1 MDRLQPQDPT
11 ELGDWKIIARLASS
25 ENSSIYLGQKG
36 IEGLEQSA
44 IKVLSEELS
53 GDLNAKDRLKVEAEA
68 LKKINNPYITKLID
82 YNFETK
88 PAWIA
93 TEYIDRKTLDA
104 KLKQDGKPIVGQEWW
119 QLAAKI
125 FNGLKAIHS
134 EKIIHK
140 DIKPANI
147 IVSGEQ
153 VKIIDFG
160 ISYVPGNTGKIDF
173 EAIKFEGSRPFAA
186 PENFRPNA
194 SVSEKMDVF
203 SAAVTLAY
211 AGRLRSIWNDA
222 DEGTLR
228 NSIFKEKPNLSG
240 LQPEQIELL
249 QPLLDKFPSQRPSSE
264 EAFQKITQYIE
275 YLVGKSEGKPRPL
288 KGSSLVYRFMQNKS
302 FKMATIITSILI
314 LFVLALSNSSLR
326 ERMSDYLGSEKKSLA
341 AECRT
346 TLQNGK
352 LDLAIETCSQAV
364 KVGDKNSKIY
374 LSRAYKAKGSDSQAK
389 SVLTQCKNESIGCLS
404 DYAHFYETGAQK
416 MFSLESALKN
426 GDSEAAWRIGLN
438 YQNNGDTNTA
448 ISWYEKA
455 SREGNAVANL
465 LLATY
470 FSTETND
477 YSKALVYAKQAIN
490 GDLSA
495 NPALLKIDHPVER
508 SIEAIYTGAK
518 DSRGKI
524 EYFSS
529 CADKKVVICVSILA
543 NTFLSEK
550 DYVNAYKYGNIGA
563 ELQDPESMY
572 VLAQVAA
579 QKNASLPTGTKDATI
594 DKEIMGWYQKAAE
607 LGDVKSMGAM
617 ALAYSFGVG
626 GFKTDFRQS
635 CIWYQRQMAAIE
647 SRKGSYLEDV
657 NDEKDYQQAAQFFQ
671 LQTCQNILLNG
682 APALSFNSP
691 SPTPLKNKNS
701 TPSPSP
707 SGKISDSNLTPQL
720 KYESSEYSEKIST
733 NVKTSSIFGRAYLSG
748 TNWVIPLTN
757 SANESVPPI
766 NRVQFRNSAL
776 PYGSWWNLP
785 YALKDRGSL
794 GWQAEVSDIGIQLLH
809 STGDKVCPEFRL
821 ALVQDGLVTYIWS
834 KSVAPCA

>member
-1 MDRLQPQDPT
+1 MDPLQPQDPT
-11 ELGDWKIIARLASS
+11 ELGGWKIIARLASS
-25 ENSSIYLGQKG
+25 ENSKIYLGHKG
-36 IEGLEQSA
+36 IEGLEQAA
-44 IKVLSEELS
+44 IKVLSEEIS
-53 GDLNAKDRLKVEAEA
+53 GDLNAIDRLKIEAEA
-68 LKKINNPYITKLID
+68 LKKISNPYITKLVD
-82 YNFETK
+82 YNFESK

-104 KLKQDGKPIVGQEWW
+104 KLKQDGKPIAGQEWW

-147 IVSGEQ
+147 IYAGEQ

-173 EAIKFEGSRPFAA
+173 STMQFEGSRPFAA
-186 PENFRPNA
+186 PENFTGQD
-194 SVSEKMDVF
+194 SEKMDVF

-211 AGRLRSIWNDA
+211 AGRLRSIWND
-222 DEGTLR
+222 ENENTLS
-228 NSIFKEKPNLSG
+228 NSVFKGKPDLSG
-240 LQPEQIELL
+240 LEPEQIELL
-249 QPLLDKFPSQRPSSE
+249 EPLLDKYPSKRPSSE
-264 EAFQKITQYIE
+264 EAFNKIAQYIE

-288 KGSSLVYRFMQNKS
+288 KGSSLAYRFMQNKS
-302 FKMATIITSILI
+302 FKMASIASTILMI
-314 LFVLALSNSSLR
+314 FVLTLSNSGFR
-326 ERMSDYLGSEKKSLA
+326 EKMSDYLGSEKKSLA
-341 AECRT
+341 VECRT

-352 LDLAIETCSQAV
+352 LDLAIETCSKSV
-364 KVGDKNSKIY
+364 KAGNIDSKIY

-389 SVLTQCKNESIGCLS
+389 SILLECKDENVGCLS

-416 MFSLESALKN
+416 IVSLESALKN
-426 GDSEAAWRIGLN
+426 GDSEAAWRLGLD
-438 YQNNGDTNTA
+438 YQNNGDIKTA

-455 SREGNAVANL
+455 SKEENAVANV

-470 FSTETND
+470 LSTKTNE
-477 YSKALVYAKQAIN
+477 YSKALTYAKQAIN

-495 NPALLKIDHPVER
+495 LPALLKVDHPVER
-508 SIEAIYTGAK
+508 LIEAIYSGVK

-524 EYFSS
+524 DYFSD

-543 NTFLSEK
+543 STFLGEN
-550 DYVNAYKYGNIGA
+550 DYVNASKYGNIGA

-579 QKNASLPTGTKDATI
+579 QKNTSLPKGTNDPAI
-594 DKEIMGWYQKAAE
+594 DKEIMGWYQKAAD

-647 SRKGSYLEDV
+647 SRKGSYLEDI
-657 NDEKDYQQAAQFFQ
+657 NDEKDYRQAAQFFQ

-682 APALSFNSP
+682 APALSFDSP
-691 SPTPLKNKNS
+691 SPAPTKNKNPV
-701 TPSPSP
+701 PSPSP
-707 SGKISDSNLTPQL
+707 SAKISDSNLTPQL
-720 KYESSEYSEKIST
+720 RYESSEYSEKVST

-748 TNWVIPLTN
+748 LSWIIPLTN

-766 NRVQFRNSAL
+766 NRVQFRNSTL

-785 YALKDRGSL
+785 YTLKDRGSL
-794 GWQAEVSDIGIQLLH
+794 GWQAEVSEIGIQLLH

-834 KSVAPCA
+834 KSVAPCT